1 MATACEVDKWEWQ
14 SLFMSERGPGPN
26 TRLVL
31 TVILMHMY
39 GDETKSAFP
48 GQETIAECSGLS
60 SRSVRTH
67 LMLARQSGWIRAKTN
82 KRRGKTG
89 VWYSYFLCV
98 PKKLEK
104 YTKAAKSKGSRPEN
118 PASPIQ
124 RPENPATRP
133 ENPASTT
140 GKSCSKTVQDLPANH
155 VLNHVSNQNLNS
167 EQRRS
172 VVNDVPRIGVEWAE
186 AIGAAKDLGFR
197 PPHRDESAKTY
208 MTQVKQYSD
217 RPAPA
222 SVSNRLRRKVT
233 TDINGALKLVSK

>member
-1 MATACEVDKWEWQ
+1 
-14 SLFMSERGPGPN
+14 MSERGPGPN

-39 GDETKSAFP
+39 GDEAKSAFP
-48 GQETIAECSGLS
+48 GQETIAEFSGLT

-67 LMLARQSGWIRAKTN
+67 LTLAQKLGWIRIKSN

-89 VWYSYFLCV
+89 VWYSYFLRV

-104 YTKAAKSKGSRPEN
+104 YTKAAKSQGSRPEN
-118 PASPIQ
+118 PASSIQ
-124 RPENPATRP
+124 RPENPAPRP

-140 GKSCSKTVQDLPANH
+140 GKSCSKTVQDFPANH

-172 VVNDVPRIGVEWAE
+172 VVNDFSGAAWAE
-186 AIGAAKDLGFR
+186 AIAAGKELDFR
-197 PPHRDESAKTY
+197 PPHRTESAKAY
-208 MTQVKQYSD
+208 MAQVKQYRD

-222 SVSNRLRRKVT
+222 SVNNRLRRRVT
-233 TDINGALKLVSK
+233 TDITGALKLVSK